1 MPWEIHRI
9 DLGSNMMDKAAYV
22 MGLLVS
28 MDEMKDALGLGEA
41 DGGERNGMEG
51 MTVGIEGIGSGG
63 RVTCGTDDG
72 IVGIL
77 LLGSGGC
84 VVGREGCAN
93 VGIVGKGGR
102 FGIEGIFGTTA
113 PTLIHPSSMASSS
126 ISTMILGLV
135 VLTIMSATTYTLVE
149 GARNLQ
155 ESTVSETQVP
165 QLPKPELP
173 PLPKVAELPKPELPK
188 IPEFPKP
195 EFPKVPELPKG
206 EVPELKVP
214 EMPKPELPK
223 VPELPKAEQPEV
235 KIPELPKPEVPKVPE
250 LPKIPE
256 LPKVPEMP
264 NVPEFPKVPQ
274 IPKPFP
280 TTHP

>member
-1 MPWEIHRI
+1 MKELHNFVYKNPSPHITSH
-9 DLGSNMMDKAAYV
+9 KAYQ
-22 MGLLVS
+22 
-28 MDEMKDALGLGEA
+28 
-41 DGGERNGMEG
+41 N
-51 MTVGIEGIGSGG
+51 
-63 RVTCGTDDG
+63 
-72 IVGIL
+72 
-77 LLGSGGC
+77 
-84 VVGREGCAN
+84 
-93 VGIVGKGGR
+93 R
-102 FGIEGIFGTTA
+102 FQLA

-195 EFPKVPELPKG
+195 ELPKVPELPKG

-214 EMPKPELPK
+214 EMH
-223 VPELPKAEQPEV
+223 
-235 KIPELPKPEVPKVPE
+235 I
-250 LPKIPE
+250 
-256 LPKVPEMP
+256 
-264 NVPEFPKVPQ
+264 
-274 IPKPFP
+274 
-280 TTHP
+280 